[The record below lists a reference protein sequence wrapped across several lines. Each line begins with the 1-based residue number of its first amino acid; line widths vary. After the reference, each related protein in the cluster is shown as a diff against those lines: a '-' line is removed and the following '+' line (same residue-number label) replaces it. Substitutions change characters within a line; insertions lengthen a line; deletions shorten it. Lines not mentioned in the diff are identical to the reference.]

1 MMETTS
7 PSHKSHKPLFDVTTT
22 IKEHRP
28 LDSTEVALP
37 SQASPTVSVD
47 STTSTVSTVSNTSP
61 SSPTTKTFNDD
72 YDNLGPDRKSD
83 ILNDLPILPK
93 TNLGARTSSQSG
105 TSNIS
110 DDADTQSQLSS
121 VESLLSAEGSGLSLG
136 SGSPVDLPN
145 TVHEEVDDDA
155 WLNQF
160 GKDNNSSMKR
170 RSLSSSDVKQDFPDT
185 FTYPTRK
192 KKNSSFSRL
201 ETTSYSFSIGGGG
214 SKNETKDD
222 ELLADAI
229 AVTVGKTN
237 TSGEVESSVWVK
249 RDSKQRVPVR
259 KLKPVSIKSSTVVSS
274 LPNRQKS
281 PELSPST
288 LKSTPFSLDEN
299 KVSDIEQNNDQIDGL
314 DKTKDISKSPS
325 LQKSRSLSNTS
336 HDSNQDSGPGSP
348 TRLGP
353 ATLPKPKKGL
363 DKKSWTA
370 DLIKSKSQAIPEQ
383 PQPGSLNDK
392 LLQKR
397 KTDEQKPD
405 ENRVVTRTPSLNNK
419 SIKEI
424 RTKFQTTPSFKEP
437 GTVGEEK
444 QGVSIEEDNSNIDNN
459 SSKEANQEKY
469 V

>member
-1 MMETTS
+1 M
-7 PSHKSHKPLFDVTTT
+7 
-22 IKEHRP
+22 
-28 LDSTEVALP
+28 
-37 SQASPTVSVD
+37 
-47 STTSTVSTVSNTSP
+47 
-61 SSPTTKTFNDD
+61 
-72 YDNLGPDRKSD
+72 
-83 ILNDLPILPK
+83 
-93 TNLGARTSSQSG
+93 
-105 TSNIS
+105 
-110 DDADTQSQLSS
+110 
-121 VESLLSAEGSGLSLG
+121 ESLLSAEGSGLSLG
-136 SGSPVDLPN
+136 SGSPVDLPD

-214 SKNETKDD
+214 SKKETKD

-229 AVTVGKTN
+229 GVSVGKTN

-281 PELSPST
+281 PELSPSI

-299 KVSDIEQNNDQIDGL
+299 KVSDIEQNKDQLDGL
-314 DKTKDISKSPS
+314 DNTKDISKSPS

-405 ENRVVTRTPSLNNK
+405 EHRVVTRTPSLNNK

-424 RTKFQTTPSFKEP
+424 RTKFQTTPSFKEA

-444 QGVSIEEDNSNIDNN
+444 QGESLEDNSNIDN